1 MIIIHVL
8 IKIKTQITMQLINRF
23 GQSQFNLP
31 TANRN
36 VVWPLCLVCSDVY
49 TSLNK
54 HNVYTINTD

>member
-1 MIIIHVL
+1 
-8 IKIKTQITMQLINRF
+8 MQLINRF

-36 VVWPLCLVCSDVY
+36 VVWPLCLVCIDVY